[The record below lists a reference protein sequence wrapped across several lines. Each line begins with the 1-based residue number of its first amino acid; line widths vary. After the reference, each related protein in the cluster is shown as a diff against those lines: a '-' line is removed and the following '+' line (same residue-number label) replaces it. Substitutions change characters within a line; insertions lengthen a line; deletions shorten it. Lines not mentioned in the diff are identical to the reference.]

1 MRIRLISILLK
12 LRPLNGS
19 DRRSECCWTR
29 NILLWR
35 NSAEKIQVSRS
46 RRRFP
51 QAEVIWHEQTNQ
63 GSPRSGAA
71 GTAVPFGSEERD
83 WSGHRA
89 TDPMPGVQ
97 ISGTHP
103 IYAVVNLSALHRHS
117 LAPNVY
123 IPSAQADAVRSK
135 LAPKQTVQGLLE
147 ALEDMTEKQAA
158 CFPNNGTVL
167 LNDKTVGAL
176 RQYLHSAVEEDA
188 EHG

>member
-1 MRIRLISILLK
+1 MNKQIKEALALEQQAQQFLSALK
-12 LRPLNGS
+12 N
-19 DRRSECCWTR
+19 E
-29 NILLWR
+29 I
-35 NSAEKIQVSRS
+35 
-46 RRRFP
+46 
-51 QAEVIWHEQTNQ
+51 
-63 GSPRSGAA
+63 GAA
-71 GTAVPFGSEERD
+71 IE
-83 WSGHRA
+83 A

-158 CFPNNGTVL
+158 CFPNNGA
-167 LNDKTVGAL
+167 DPPAL
-176 RQYLHSAVEEDA
+176 
-188 EHG
+188 

>member
-1 MRIRLISILLK
+1 MNKQIKEALALEQQAQQFLSALK
-12 LRPLNGS
+12 N
-19 DRRSECCWTR
+19 E
-29 NILLWR
+29 I
-35 NSAEKIQVSRS
+35 
-46 RRRFP
+46 
-51 QAEVIWHEQTNQ
+51 
-63 GSPRSGAA
+63 GAA
-71 GTAVPFGSEERD
+71 IE
-83 WSGHRA
+83 A

-147 ALEDMTEKQAA
+147 ALEDMTENQAA

>member
-1 MRIRLISILLK
+1 MNKQIKEALALEQQAQQFLSALK
-12 LRPLNGS
+12 N
-19 DRRSECCWTR
+19 E
-29 NILLWR
+29 I
-35 NSAEKIQVSRS
+35 
-46 RRRFP
+46 
-51 QAEVIWHEQTNQ
+51 
-63 GSPRSGAA
+63 GAA
-71 GTAVPFGSEERD
+71 IE
-83 WSGHRA
+83 A

-117 LAPNVY
+117 VY